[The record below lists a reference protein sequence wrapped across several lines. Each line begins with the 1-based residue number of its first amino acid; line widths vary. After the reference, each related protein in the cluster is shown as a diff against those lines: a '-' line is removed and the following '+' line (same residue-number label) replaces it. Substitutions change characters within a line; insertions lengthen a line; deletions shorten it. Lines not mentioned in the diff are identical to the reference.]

1 MSLFSLVSVLVVL
14 AALCSY
20 LNYRYL
26 RLPPTIGVMA
36 TALVASLVLLAAG
49 STAAGIRVWAAAL
62 VGQIDFN
69 ETVLH
74 GMLAFLLFAGA
85 LHLDLGDL
93 AREKWTIG
101 LLAVLAT
108 CISTF
113 LVGLGAYGIFRFI
126 GIEVGS
132 VPCLLFGALISPTDP
147 IAVLAIMRRVAA
159 PKRLE
164 VQIAG
169 ESIFNDGVGI
179 VIFMT
184 LLKLSKGKA
193 TPEVA
198 DVLIL
203 LVREAGGGILL
214 GLAAGLC
221 TYYLLRRVDE
231 YQVEILLT
239 LALAMGG
246 FALADALHF
255 SAPITAVVAGL
266 FIGNRGREFAMSV
279 TTRMHVDMFWELVD
293 ELLNALL
300 FLLLGL
306 EVLVIP
312 FDGRYLLAGL
322 CIVPTTLL
330 ARWLSVGAIITPMR
344 RALSCDRGTVRILT
358 WGALRGG
365 ISVAMALSLPISDA
379 REPLLT
385 ATYVVVIFSIIVQ
398 GLTVG
403 RFIRWILQPAMTR
416 CPDPSPNQTT

>member
-36 TALVASLVLLAAG
+36 TALVASLLLLAAG
-49 STAAGIRVWAAAL
+49 STATGIRAWAAAL

-85 LHLDLGDL
+85 LHLDLGDM

-108 CISTF
+108 CTSTF
-113 LVGLGAYGIFRFI
+113 LVGLGAYGIFCVI
-126 GIEVGS
+126 GIEVGLM
-132 VPCLLFGALISPTDP
+132 PCLLFGALISPTDP
-147 IAVLAIMRRVAA
+147 IAVLAIMRRVGA

-169 ESIFNDGVGI
+169 ESLFNDGVGI

-184 LLKLSKGKA
+184 LLKLSKGEA

-221 TYYLLRRVDE
+221 TYYLLSRVDE

-322 CIVPTTLL
+322 CIVPITLL
-330 ARWLSVGAIITPMR
+330 ARWLSVGAIIAPMR
-344 RALSCDRGTVRILT
+344 SALSCDRGTVRILT

-403 RFIRWILQPAMTR
+403 RFIRWILRHPPTR
-416 CPDPSPNQTT
+416 LPDPSPNQTT